1 MKTLISIAIVITAF
15 ACSKNKNAKLENSWE
30 LTSYVQNRD
39 GLVTNVSSTNCTL
52 IIYDD
57 SLYTIQLDKNSFNG
71 SFTKISKKVNFHAPL
86 TFTQFCCDS
95 TVSTEAKKLLI
106 DSISLYEI
114 NDNSLKLTGNH
125 RTFLKFSL
133 KN

>member
-1 MKTLISIAIVITAF
+1 MKILLSIAIAITSF
-15 ACSKNKNAKLENSWE
+15 SCSKNKNAELENTWE
-30 LTSYVQNRD
+30 LESYVQNRD
-39 GLVTNVSSTNCTL
+39 ALVTNVSSTNCTL
-52 IIYDD
+52 VIYDD
-57 SLYTIQLDKNSFNG
+57 SMYTIQMDKNSFNG
-71 SFTKISKKVNFHAPL
+71 SFTKVSKKINFHLPL

-95 TVSTEAKKLLI
+95 TISTKAKKLLI

-125 RTFLKFSL
+125 RTFLKFNL